1 METMAAMLGSC
12 GEDTPAALARL
23 ERTMMAVVREI
34 HVDVGSFKRT
44 VERRLDE
51 ACDVSGPLREAVV
64 QLQQENQEL
73 RARLDELARRAE
85 EVPILRARLDE
96 LTQQVEAMPVL
107 RIEQKVPKSN
117 DVQYT
122 SATRSFSSQ
131 HTEESHQ
138 SVATHSEAA
147 RSSVSVVHYPPMS
160 SSATESQ
167 PPVTDFTSSSGQDSA
182 PDAVANHPP
191 GSVSF
196 STAGSV
202 FNSTAGSVH
211 HSVAGSVQ
219 DSSAGSFSD
228 STVGSLHVSSTA
240 GLVHCLTTDSIFE
253 SRTTDADQD
262 PTPGTPPEPTPGFLH
277 DATSGSTHEATFS
290 KAASGSVYNSSAGCG
305 SDSTHDS
312 DSGSLSTCSY
322 VTQQA
327 FISSAETRVFPESNG
342 DVHDE
347 ANMEPISQNG
357 HERDIGHLQ
366 ALPEAH
372 FARSKVNEQ
381 HGTLTSLSTSVTATS
396 RATELAVTRSPKLV
410 PRPSI
415 FTPQS
420 PNAMFRKPF
429 SPTAPDTAMTTTKH
443 LSESPMKPP
452 SPNSV
457 PWKPFNPSTSDVGGP
472 TPRTIPES
480 PTKTAKPWSPGLMK
494 RSSTLPKL
502 PDKPSPILSN
512 APASLSNFSPSTE
525 KRRTDFAGGG
535 NPFAIVP
542 EKKPDLLRSHTLPT
556 MRHLGPQAKQ
566 TILEKSE
573 AALNK
578 LAKTHVSTK
587 PKLTRSQSFGN
598 SASSIKLTLLEWV
611 RSKTIGYKHID
622 IQNFSNSWSDG
633 MAFCALVHSFFPTE
647 FEYES
652 LSPTNPRKN
661 LQLAFSLAEKLA
673 DCWRL
678 IEVDDMLAMGSKPD
692 PMCIF
697 TYVQSLYNH
706 LRTFE

>member
-34 HVDVGSFKRT
+34 HVDVGSFKRA
-44 VERRLDE
+44 VERRVDE
-51 ACDVSGPLREAVV
+51 ACDVSGPLREAVA
-64 QLQQENQEL
+64 QLQQENREL
-73 RARLDELARRAE
+73 RARLDELARRAD
-85 EVPILRARLDE
+85 EVPVLRARLDE

-107 RIEQKVPKSN
+107 RIEQKVPKSG
-117 DVQYT
+117 DGQYS

-131 HTEESHQ
+131 HTEESHR
-138 SVATHSEAA
+138 SVATHSEAS
-147 RSSVSVVHYPPMS
+147 RSSVSVAHYPPMS
-160 SSATESQ
+160 TGAAEPQ
-167 PPVTDFTSSSGQDSA
+167 PPVSDFTSSPGQDSA
-182 PDAVANHPP
+182 PDVSSFSPP
-191 GSVSF
+191 ASVSF

-202 FNSTAGSVH
+202 FSSTSGSVH
-211 HSVAGSVQ
+211 QSAASSVH

-240 GLVHCLTTDSIFE
+240 GLVHSSTVESIFE
-253 SRTTDADQD
+253 SRSTAGAVQD
-262 PTPGTPPEPTPGFLH
+262 PTPGTPPESTPGFLY
-277 DATSGSTHEATFS
+277 DATSGSTHEAT
-290 KAASGSVYNSSAGCG
+290 SGSVYTSSAGFG
-305 SDSTHDS
+305 SDSTHDL
-312 DSGSLSTCSY
+312 DSSSLSTCSFA
-322 VTQQA
+322 TQQA
-327 FISSAETRVFPESNG
+327 FVSSADTSVYPESNG
-342 DVHDE
+342 DIHDE
-347 ANMEPISQNG
+347 TNMEPISQNG
-357 HERDIGHLQ
+357 HEGDIGHLQ

-372 FARSKVNEQ
+372 FARSKMNGQ
-381 HGTLTSLSTSVTATS
+381 HGTVTSLSTSVTATS
-396 RATELAVTRSPKLV
+396 RAAELAVTRSPKLV

-420 PNAMFRKPF
+420 PNSMFRKPF
-429 SPTAPDTAMTTTKH
+429 SPTAPDTAMT
-443 LSESPMKPP
+443 SESPTKPP

-457 PWKPFNPSTSDVGGP
+457 PWKPFNPSASDAGGP

-494 RSSTLPKL
+494 RSSALPKL

-512 APASLSNFSPSTE
+512 APASLSSFSPSTE
-525 KRRTDFAGGG
+525 KRRTDFGGG
-535 NPFAIVP
+535 NPFAIAP
-542 EKKPDLLRSHTLPT
+542 EKKPELLRSHTLPNLPT
-556 MRHLGPQAKQ
+556 MRHLAPQAKQ

-587 PKLTRSQSFGN
+587 PKLNRSQSFGN
-598 SASSIKLTLLEWV
+598 SASSIKLTLLDWC

-622 IQNFSNSWSDG
+622 MQNFSNSWSDG

-652 LSPTNPRKN
+652 LSPNNPRKN

-706 LRTFE
+706 LRTYE

>member
-191 GSVSF
+191 
-196 STAGSV
+196 
-202 FNSTAGSVH
+202 
-211 HSVAGSVQ
+211 
-219 DSSAGSFSD
+219 
-228 STVGSLHVSSTA
+228 
-240 GLVHCLTTDSIFE
+240 
-253 SRTTDADQD
+253 
-262 PTPGTPPEPTPGFLH
+262 
-277 DATSGSTHEATFS
+277 ATFS